1 MKALFTPV
9 VRFVSKLR
17 FAQKFTLIAFV
28 LAIPTIYMLILIV
41 LGFNRELATTRTEHL
56 GLQYASAL
64 REVMSLA
71 QSHRGLSSSYLQGK
85 TDFGPDI
92 EATEQKLTTAIQST
106 DALIKQNDFPSL
118 SSPWTQLK
126 SQLEALISGWKQ
138 SKPAEN
144 FASHTETINQTIKI
158 TGDLAHTSGLT
169 LDPEAES
176 YYLQDVY
183 FSQLIP
189 ASEALAKAR
198 GMGARLA
205 TAKLAK
211 AEEITQMNTLGAIVA
226 LTATPMTEKLARTR
240 STALQT
246 EGQALAELMHA
257 DHAYLLKEF
266 SSSEISV
273 EPKAHFARLTAS
285 IEQMNSVTTHIFES
299 IKASLI
305 KREQR
310 IQSDRQMMLGLAT
323 FMLIFGVYLF
333 IGTYL
338 SIHGAVKQLRH
349 EAEAFARGDLSRLVQ
364 LDVKDELSE
373 VGDSFNTMAQ
383 SLRQIIQ
390 HIHHNTQAV
399 ASAAQQLN
407 GNANAML
414 EASLSQANASGEMAA
429 AIEEMSVSISA
440 VSEHAAS
447 SEQQAHTAQDE
458 VNQGQ
463 QLMQDV
469 LHEIIELSANLET
482 LGGNV
487 DSMKVHSG
495 EIGNIVQVIKEIA
508 EQTNLLALNAAIEA
522 ARAGEQGRGFAVV
535 ADEVRK
541 LAERTAASTGEIT
554 ALVATIR
561 RDTDAAAKGMDVA
574 RQEMER
580 GSQRVEKA
588 TQAFAHIK
596 DSSKAE
602 LDAATEINT
611 AMAEQ
616 KIASQTVAQSVEQI
630 ARMAEDNSAR
640 ADQNAALSTDLQR
653 SAVELDRLVSQ
664 FKLE

>member
-1 MKALFTPV
+1 
-9 VRFVSKLR
+9 
-17 FAQKFTLIAFV
+17 
-28 LAIPTIYMLILIV
+28 
-41 LGFNRELATTRTEHL
+41 
-56 GLQYASAL
+56 
-64 REVMSLA
+64 
-71 QSHRGLSSSYLQGK
+71 
-85 TDFGPDI
+85 
-92 EATEQKLTTAIQST
+92 
-106 DALIKQNDFPSL
+106 
-118 SSPWTQLK
+118 
-126 SQLEALISGWKQ
+126 
-138 SKPAEN
+138 
-144 FASHTETINQTIKI
+144 
-158 TGDLAHTSGLT
+158 
-169 LDPEAES
+169 
-176 YYLQDVY
+176 
-183 FSQLIP
+183 
-189 ASEALAKAR
+189 
-198 GMGARLA
+198 
-205 TAKLAK
+205 
-211 AEEITQMNTLGAIVA
+211 
-226 LTATPMTEKLARTR
+226 
-240 STALQT
+240 
-246 EGQALAELMHA
+246 
-257 DHAYLLKEF
+257 
-266 SSSEISV
+266 V

-285 IEQMNSVTTHIFES
+285 IGQMNTITTHIFES
-299 IKASLI
+299 INASLS
-305 KREQR
+305 KREQS
-310 IQSDRQMMLGLAT
+310 IQSDRQIMLGLAA
-323 FMLIFGVYLF
+323 FMLILGAYLF
-333 IGTYL
+333 MGTYL

-349 EAEAFARGDLSRLVQ
+349 EAEAFARGDLSRLVH

-407 GNANAML
+407 GNASAML

-429 AIEEMSVSISA
+429 AIEEMSVSIST

-469 LHEIIELSANLET
+469 LNEIIELSANLET

-495 EIGNIVQVIKEIA
+495 EIGSIVQVIKEIA

-541 LAERTAASTGEIT
+541 LAERTASSTGEIT
-554 ALVATIR
+554 ALVASIR

-602 LDAATEINT
+602 LDAAAEINT